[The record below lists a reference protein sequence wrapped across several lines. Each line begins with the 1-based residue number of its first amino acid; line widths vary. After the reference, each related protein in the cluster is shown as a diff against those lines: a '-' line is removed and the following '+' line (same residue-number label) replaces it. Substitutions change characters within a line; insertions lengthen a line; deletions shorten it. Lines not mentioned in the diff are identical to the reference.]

1 MAELLSFQEV
11 IMALERFWAERG
23 CLIWQPYNVQVGAGT
38 MNPATSLRVLGP
50 EPWHVG
56 YVEPSVRPD
65 DGRYGENPNRLQ
77 QHYQYQVILKPDPG
91 NPQELYLDSLEA
103 VGIDRRRHDIRFV
116 EDNWESPALGA
127 WGLGWE
133 VWLDGLEIS
142 QYTYFQQAG
151 GFPCD
156 PVSVELTYGLER
168 IVMFLQGVS
177 NFLDIYWGGGL
188 TYSDVLLRAEVE
200 HCIYNFESA
209 DVEQVA
215 ELYRIYEAEAR
226 AALDRGLVIP
236 AHDYVLKCSHAF
248 NVLDAR
254 GAIGVTERAHYFARM
269 RDLSRR
275 VAVAYVK
282 QREELGFPFL
292 KLDVGRWALGV
303 GDEMSEIPTSSLQSP
318 TSDLLLEIGAEELPA
333 RDLSDA
339 SAQLEK
345 YMPEMLAE
353 ARLAH
358 GEVRVVGTPRRLV
371 VHVREVA
378 PRQDDL
384 EQVVKGP
391 PAKVAF
397 DAEGKPTRAAEGFA
411 RGQGV
416 AVADLQVRQFE
427 DREYVVALTREEGQ
441 PALDVLAELLPRLI
455 ARISFEK
462 SMRWNSSNV
471 AFSRPI
477 RWLVALLGGQVIRF
491 EYAGVRSGRTS
502 RGPRPAGSPQFR
514 VANSADYFEQIA
526 AQGILVDV
534 AERRRVIQGQA
545 DKLAAEIGGEIP
557 DNPALLEEV
566 ANLVEMPTA
575 LRGSFA
581 AEYLDLPEEVLITV
595 MKKHQRYFP
604 VVNKDGLLEPFFI
617 TVRNGGEEHLDVVR
631 RGNEEVLGARFADA
645 AFFYEEDY
653 AKKLAEFVPKL
664 AGLTFQE
671 KLGSM
676 LDKTRRLEKL
686 APELAQM
693 LGLSADEIT
702 VTHRTAELCKAD
714 LVTQMVIEHT
724 SLQGVMGRQ
733 YALLSL
739 ERPEVAEAI
748 FEHYLPRFAGDRLP
762 QTAAGLAVGLADR
775 LDSLSGLFA
784 LGLEPTARADP
795 YGLRRAALGIVQAL
809 IAARRPFDLRDG
821 LRRAAA
827 LLPVPASAEV
837 LDGALAFVVQRL
849 RGWLIDSGFRYD
861 LVDAVLEVR
870 GHDPARAYRTLDTLS
885 RWADTEEFADL
896 LRAYS
901 RPARIVRDYAELF
914 PLDLGLFEFP
924 AEKTLYETYLACQ
937 ERIGPDMELEEFFAA
952 FEPLVAPID
961 QYFVDVFVMVEDKT
975 LRENRLALL
984 QRIAR
989 LAEGIVDLSKVI
1001 GF

>member
-1 MAELLSFQEV
+1 MTEPLSFQEV
-11 IMALERFWAERG
+11 IMALERFWADHG

-50 EPWHVG
+50 EPWYVG
-56 YVEPSVRPD
+56 YVEPSVRPA

-91 NPQELYLDSLEA
+91 NPQELYLGSLEA
-103 VGIDRRRHDIRFV
+103 IGIDRRRHDIRFV
-116 EDNWESPALGA
+116 EDNWESPVLGA

-177 NFLDIYWGGGL
+177 KFPDIYWGGGL
-188 TYSDVLLRAEVE
+188 TYGDVLQQAEVE
-200 HCIYNFESA
+200 HCIYNFENA

-226 AALDRGLVIP
+226 AALERGLVIP
-236 AHDYVLKCSHAF
+236 AHDYVLKCSHTF

-269 RDLSRR
+269 RDLSRQ
-275 VAVAYVK
+275 VAIAYVE
-282 QREELGFPFL
+282 QRQEMGHPFREKFRVWASGEEIEQEEGAAVEKPADF
-292 KLDVGRWALGV
+292 
-303 GDEMSEIPTSSLQSP
+303 
-318 TSDLLLEIGAEELPA
+318 LLEIGTEELPA
-333 RDLSDA
+333 QDLTGA
-339 SAQLEK
+339 IAQLEQ
-345 YMPEMLAE
+345 YVPEMLAE

-358 GEVRVVGTPRRLV
+358 GQVRVLGTPRRLV
-371 VHVREVA
+371 VHVRELA
-378 PRQDDL
+378 PRQEDL
-384 EQVVKGP
+384 EQEVKGP
-391 PAKVAF
+391 PAKAAF
-397 DAEGKPTRAAEGFA
+397 DAEGQPTRAAEGFA

-427 DREYVVALTREEGQ
+427 DREYVVALTRVEGQ
-441 PALDVLAELLPRLI
+441 PAPEVLANLLPRLI
-455 ARISFEK
+455 ARVSFEK
-462 SMRWNSSNV
+462 SMRWNSTNV

-514 VANSADYFEQIA
+514 VANAADYFERIA
-526 AQGILVDV
+526 AQGILLDV
-534 AERRRVIQGQA
+534 AERRRVIKEQA
-545 DKLAAEIGGEIP
+545 RKLAAEVGGQVP
-557 DNPALLEEV
+557 DDPALLEEV
-566 ANLVEMPTA
+566 TNLVEVPTA

-581 AEYLDLPEEVLITV
+581 TEYLELPEAVLITV

-604 VVNKDGLLEPFFI
+604 VVERGLLLPHFVA
-617 TVRNGGEEHLDVVR
+617 VRNGGEEHLDVVR
-631 RGNEEVLGARFADA
+631 RGNEEVLRARFADA
-645 AFFYEEDY
+645 AFFYKEDHT
-653 AKKLAEFVPKL
+653 KKLAEFVPKL

-676 LDKTRRLEKL
+676 LDKTKRLDKL

-702 VTHRTAELCKAD
+702 VTRRTAELCKAD
-714 LVTQMVIEHT
+714 LVTQMVVEHT

-733 YALLSL
+733 YALLVP

-748 FEHYLPRFAGDRLP
+748 FEHYLPRFAGDDLP
-762 QTAAGLAVGLADR
+762 QTAPGLAVGLADR

-784 LGLEPTARADP
+784 LGLEPTGGADP
-795 YGLRRAALGIVQAL
+795 YGLRRAALGMVQSL
-809 IAARRPFDLRDG
+809 IAAQRPFDLRDG

-827 LLPVPASAEV
+827 LLPVPAPAEV
-837 LDGALAFVVQRL
+837 PDEALAFIAQRL

-861 LVDAVLEVR
+861 LVDAVLAER
-870 GHDPARAYRTLDTLS
+870 GHDPARAYKTLDTLS
-885 RWADTEEFADL
+885 AWADTEEFADL

-901 RPARIVRDYAELF
+901 RPARIVRGYVELF
-914 PLDLGLFEFP
+914 PLDQGKFEFP
-924 AEKTLYETYLACQ
+924 AERTLHETYLACQ
-937 ERIGPDMELEEFFAA
+937 ERIGPDMEIEEFFAA
-952 FEPLVAPID
+952 FKPLIAPID

-989 LAEGIVDLSKVI
+989 LSEGIVDLSKVI